1 MLNLLL
7 LALRNVLRNR
17 RRSLATI
24 AAVAAGLAAVNLFGG
39 YIANVYAGLQ
49 VQAVA
54 GERLGH
60 LTLYKKGMLTLG
72 KLKPRQYMFDAA
84 ETARVQQVLH
94 ELPYVKLVSPRLSM
108 SGIASNGRAST
119 IFIGEGVVAE
129 HADTLRGSLPPGT
142 GGRLDPGMRYGLA
155 VSSELAEMLQFKQG
169 DTMTLMTSTLDG
181 QANAMDAQIV
191 DIFNTGNTNT
201 NDKYMIAPVAFAQS
215 LLDTTSAERFVILLD
230 DVGRTDT
237 ARAEIAQRL
246 AAAGF
251 DVEIKTWRELSSF
264 YTSVRNLF
272 DMIFGF
278 IASIVFIVAAMSIA
292 NTMAM
297 AVVERTR
304 EIGTLAAMGMKR
316 RSLVGLFLCEGLWL
330 AAIGVGVGLLVTLAA
345 AWGVNR
351 AGISYVP
358 PNSSYAV
365 ALLVDLDWPRI
376 AGVGAVVVVLALAS
390 ALLPAW
396 RGARREIVDA
406 LAFA

>member
-1 MLNLLL
+1 MTLLI
-7 LALRNVLRNR
+7 LALRNVLRNG
-17 RRSLATI
+17 RRSIATI

-49 VQAVA
+49 LQAVA

-60 LTLYKKGMLTLG
+60 LTVYKKGMLTLG
-72 KLKPRQYMFDAA
+72 KLKPKTYMFDAA
-84 ETARVQQVLH
+84 ESAKVEETLRAM
-94 ELPYVKLVSPRLSM
+94 PGVKLVSPRLSI

-129 HADTLRGSLPPGT
+129 HADALRGSLPEGT
-142 GGRLDPGMRYGLA
+142 GGKLVPGMRYGLA
-155 VSSELAEMLQFKQG
+155 VSSELAEMLKFKKG
-169 DTMTLMTSTLDG
+169 DTMTLMTATIDG

-201 NDKYMIAPVAFAQS
+201 NDKYMIAPVAFAQT
-215 LLDTTSAERFVILLD
+215 LLDTQSAERFVVLLD
-230 DVGRTDT
+230 DVANTES
-237 ARAEIAQRL
+237 ARAEATERL
-246 AAAGF
+246 RQAGF
-251 DVEIKTWRELSSF
+251 DVEIKTWQELSSF
-264 YTSVRNLF
+264 YTQVRNLF
-272 DMIFGF
+272 NMIFSF
-278 IASIVFIVAAMSIA
+278 IAMIVFIVAAMSIA

-304 EIGTLAAMGMKR
+304 EIGTLQAIGMKR
-316 RSLVGLFLCEGLWL
+316 RGVVGLFLFEGMWL
-330 AAIGVGVGLLVTLAA
+330 ALIGALSGLAVTVAGALA
-345 AWGVNR
+345 VNH
-351 AGISYVP
+351 ANISYVP

-376 AGVGAVVVVLALAS
+376 AVIGSAVVALALLS

-396 RGARREIVDA
+396 RGARRDIVDA

>member
-1 MLNLLL
+1 MNLLI

-49 VQAVA
+49 MQAVA

-60 LTLYKKGMLTLG
+60 LTIYKKGMLTLG
-72 KLKPRQYMFDAA
+72 KLKPKKYMFDAA
-84 ETARVQQVLH
+84 ETERVQQALR
-94 ELPYVKLVSPRLSM
+94 ELPSVKLVSPRLSI
-108 SGIASNGRAST
+108 SGIASNGKAST

-129 HADTLRGSLPPGT
+129 HADALRGSLPEGT
-142 GGRLDPGMRYGLA
+142 GGRLQPGMRYGLA
-155 VSSELAEMLQFKQG
+155 VSSELAQMLQFKQG
-169 DTMTLMTSTLDG
+169 DALTLMTSTIDG

-201 NDKYMIAPVAFAQS
+201 NDKYLIAPVAFAQS
-215 LLDTTSAERFVILLD
+215 LVDTSSAERFVVLLD
-230 DVGRTDT
+230 DVDKTEV
-237 ARAEIAQRL
+237 ARIEIARRL
-246 AAAGF
+246 ASAGF
-251 DVEIKTWRELSSF
+251 DVEIKTWKELSSF

-278 IASIVFIVAAMSIA
+278 IASIVFVVAAMSIA

-304 EIGTLAAMGMKR
+304 EIGTLQAMGMKR
-316 RSLVGLFLCEGLWL
+316 RGIVGLFLAEGLWL
-330 AAIGVGVGLLVTLAA
+330 AAIGVLAGLAA
-345 AWGVNR
+345 TLVAAFAVNQ

-365 ALLVDLDWPRI
+365 LLLVDLDWPRI
-376 AGVGAVVVVLALAS
+376 AVVGTVVVLLALAS

-396 RGARREIVDA
+396 RGARRDIVDA